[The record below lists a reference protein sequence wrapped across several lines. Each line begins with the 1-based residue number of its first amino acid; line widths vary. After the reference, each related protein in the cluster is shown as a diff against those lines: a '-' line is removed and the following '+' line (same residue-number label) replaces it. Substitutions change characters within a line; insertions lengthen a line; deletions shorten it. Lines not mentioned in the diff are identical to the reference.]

1 MTEDKAPTGYRKNSY
16 VYRIVVGEAGETV
29 TTGEVSVKLPKDK
42 QYLIQRMSDKTDV
55 ETIPDIVTSGI
66 MNIPKS
72 GHKIILRK
80 VLKDTY
86 ASLEGAKFRIFR
98 ADLTELITSDYN
110 EEDHSYTSDESG
122 VYFVDELPEGIYY
135 LVETKEP
142 GEDELS
148 DTPKVFT
155 VKVEGDMAKE
165 LETDQ
170 SLKKA
175 SGSETLEERLQEWLA
190 DKDADGSSGA

>member
-1 MTEDKAPTGYRKNSY
+1 M
-16 VYRIVVGEAGETV
+16 
-29 TTGEVSVKLPKDK
+29 
-42 QYLIQRMSDKTDV
+42 
-55 ETIPDIVTSGI
+55 
-66 MNIPKS
+66 
-72 GHKIILRK
+72 
-80 VLKDTY
+80 
-86 ASLEGAKFRIFR
+86 
-98 ADLTELITSDYN
+98 
-110 EEDHSYTSDESG
+110 
-122 VYFVDELPEGIYY
+122 
-135 LVETKEP
+135 ETKEP

>member
-1 MTEDKAPTGYRKNSY
+1 
-16 VYRIVVGEAGETV
+16 VVGEAKETV
-29 TTGEVSVKLPKDK
+29 TTGDVSVKLPKDK